1 VTDDVNKEESII
13 IADKKTNTRL
23 AFSLTYRLSWSSKST
38 SIKSR
43 VFFDKVGLFNSSFQ
57 IRNNTEIE

>member
-23 AFSLTYRLSWSSKST
+23 AFSLTYRLSWSMVIQKHIHK
-38 SIKSR
+38 IKG
-43 VFFDKVGLFNSSFQ
+43 VFW
-57 IRNNTEIE
+57 